1 MSNSFLYYAIGMRGY
16 QYVGNR
22 DEVGEV
28 IFRIVKRQQDL
39 LCSVFGS
46 HIVICKGTGRNDS
59 TVSPSAPYRWCHRA
73 GRSTGN
79 LSGV

>member
-1 MSNSFLYYAIGMRGY
+1 MSNSFLYYAIGIRTY
-16 QYVGNR
+16 QYVSR
-22 DEVGEV
+22 YEFGEV
-28 IFRIVKRQQDL
+28 IFRIVKRQEDL

-59 TVSPSAPYRWCHRA
+59 TVSTSVPNRCHRA
-73 GRSTGN
+73 GRSRGN

>member
-1 MSNSFLYYAIGMRGY
+1 MSNSFLYYAIGIRGY
-16 QYVGNR
+16 QYVSNR
-22 DEVGEV
+22 YEFGEV

-46 HIVICKGTGRNDS
+46 LIVICKGTGRNDS
-59 TVSPSAPYRWCHRA
+59 TVYPSVPNRCHRA
-73 GRSTGN
+73 GRSTDN

>member
-1 MSNSFLYYAIGMRGY
+1 MSNSFLYYAIDIRGY
-16 QYVGNR
+16 QYVSNR
-22 DEVGEV
+22 YDFGEV

-46 HIVICKGTGRNDS
+46 LIVICKGTGRNDS
-59 TVSPSAPYRWCHRA
+59 TVSPSVSNRCHRA